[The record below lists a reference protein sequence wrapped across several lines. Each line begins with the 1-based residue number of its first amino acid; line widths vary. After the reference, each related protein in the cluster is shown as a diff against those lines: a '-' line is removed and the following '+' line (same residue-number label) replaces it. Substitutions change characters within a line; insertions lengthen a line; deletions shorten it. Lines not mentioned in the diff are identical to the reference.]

1 MSIKTGLFQAADN
14 VRYNQ
19 HFDVNLI
26 SRQPSSINRQL
37 TPATPF
43 LWRLYTNESETCVYK
58 QKLFCG
64 VFHFNL
70 S

>member
-1 MSIKTGLFQAADN
+1 MSIKTGLFQAAGN

-37 TPATPF
+37 TPALRF
-43 LWRLYTNESETCVYK
+43 YGVYTQTEAKPMCTN
-58 QKLFCG
+58 
-64 VFHFNL
+64 
-70 S
+70 